1 MKNFSQMQ
9 KIGYPSLS
17 VRPAQ
22 VFGNCIGH
30 SEKLVQRDID
40 SFFSPVFEAFSK
52 ASNPFIPFF
61 WIVLPMLKI
70 STGHTQQSSG
80 QSPLDRSLVPC
91 IYNAFQNP
99 ENFLCL
105 LRIKQ
110 AHICKNDCRQ
120 ASLPEGL
127 PDFSGVR
134 ITSDQN
140 RNIFGAD
147 FIAPNRAF
155 GQKMFNLIGHIR
167 TDSFPRHFHTGF
179 LIFPPV

>member
-1 MKNFSQMQ
+1 MQ

-22 VFGNCIGH
+22 VFGNCIGLP
-30 SEKLVQRDID
+30 EKLVQRDID
-40 SFFSPVFEAFSK
+40 SFFPPVFQAFSK
-52 ASNPFIPFF
+52 APNPFIPFF
-61 WIVLPMLKI
+61 WVVLPKLKI
-70 STGHTQQSSG
+70 GTGHTQQPSG
-80 QSPLDRSLVPC
+80 QSPFDRSLAPC

-99 ENFLCL
+99 QNFLCL

-120 ASLPEGL
+120 PSLAEGL

-140 RNIFGAD
+140 RNIFWSD
-147 FIAPNRAF
+147 FVATDRAF
-155 GQKMFNLIGHIR
+155 GQKIFDLTGHIH
-167 TDSFPRHFHTGF
+167 TDGFPRQIHAGF